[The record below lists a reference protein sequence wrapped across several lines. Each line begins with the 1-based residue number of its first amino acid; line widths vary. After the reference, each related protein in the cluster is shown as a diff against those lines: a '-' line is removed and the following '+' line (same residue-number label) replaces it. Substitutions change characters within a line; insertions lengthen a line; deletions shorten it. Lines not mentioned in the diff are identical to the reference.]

1 MKQFVTFGEL
11 MLSLGTTGNH
21 RLVQSETF
29 TAHYVGAEANVAV
42 SLAHFGVEAYEVSKV
57 PSHEIGQACIN
68 ALRRYGV
75 RTEYILRGGDRLGLL
90 YKETGAS
97 QRPTKVIY
105 DRTHS
110 AIRQIAPGEI
120 DWDAIFAGKDWFHI
134 SGSSVALGPEVVA
147 VIAPALAA
155 AKRAG
160 LTVSCDC
167 NYRRKLWSMEQAG
180 KVLSRLLE
188 NIDVFICG
196 RDDPHTIFGIPR
208 DGLDGLAGR
217 HRDQRAAELMLERFR
232 LDSLAMTVR
241 EGISASVNGLSALLC
256 RHGKTYFSPRYEMQ
270 MVDRVGSGDAFAA
283 GLIFGLMSEFEPQ
296 RAVDFA
302 TAAACLKHSIPGDCN
317 LSSREEV
324 EQLVAGGESGRV
336 QR

>member
-1 MKQFVTFGEL
+1 MKRFVTFGEL
-11 MLSLGTTGNH
+11 LLSLGSSGNQ
-21 RLVQSETF
+21 RLVQAEHF

-57 PSHEIGQACIN
+57 PAHEIGQACIN

-75 RTEYILRGGDRLGLL
+75 RTGYILRGGDRLGLL

-110 AIRQIAPGEI
+110 AIRQIRPGEI

-134 SGSSVALGPEVVA
+134 SGSSVALGPEVVE
-147 VIAPALAA
+147 VIAPALVA
-155 AKRAG
+155 AKRGG

-167 NYRRKLWSMEQAG
+167 NYRSKLWSMEQAG
-180 KVLSRLLE
+180 EVLSLLLR
-188 NIDVFICG
+188 NIDVLICG
-196 RDDPHTIFGIPR
+196 RDDPHRIFGIPSQA
-208 DGLDGLAGR
+208 LDGLAGPA
-217 HRDQRAAELMLERFR
+217 RDQRAAELMQERFH
-232 LDSLAMTVR
+232 LDCVAMTFR
-241 EGISASVNGLSALLC
+241 EGISASVNGLSAMLC
-256 RHGKTYFSPRYEMQ
+256 RSGKAYFAPRYEMQ
-270 MVDRVGSGDAFAA
+270 IVDRVGGGDAFAA
-283 GLIFGLMSEFEPQ
+283 GLIFGLLSEFESQ
-296 RAVDFA
+296 RVIDFA

-317 LSSREEV
+317 LVSREEV
-324 EQLVAGGESGRV
+324 EQLLAGGESGRV